1 MPLNDVLSA
10 YFFYYFFFFS
20 VHTSHWQQS
29 SSHEPVADN
38 VDLVGRLLECQIT
51 SFVLHGFIVVGGW
64 RFGQHLAQT
73 NHYYYYYLFGSAS
86 P

>member
-10 YFFYYFFFFS
+10 YFFYYYFFFS

-51 SFVLHGFIVVGGW
+51 SFVLHGIHRRG
-64 RFGQHLAQT
+64 RLALWPT
-73 NHYYYYYLFGSAS
+73 LGAD
-86 P
+86 